1 MAIFTRSNGDAQP
14 VFALDIA
21 NGKQTGNI
29 GSTDALVQPAGPKLD
44 FFAIVV
50 ENSSNQARDLR
61 AELDT
66 GETVEAILR
75 AIQQT
80 ATVAFYQVEGTASG
94 QISVGVYP
102 AGEFTASSLTTL
114 VTGLGSTV
122 GTNSV
127 DVSGSQATDV
137 GFKLALS

>member
-1 MAIFTRSNGDAQP
+1 MATFTRTNGDAQP
-14 VFALDIA
+14 VFALDIQ
-21 NGKQTGNI
+21 NGAQTGNI
-29 GSTDALVQPAGPKLD
+29 GAVSALVQPAGPKLD

-61 AELDT
+61 TELDT
-66 GETVEAILR
+66 GEAVEAIIR

-80 ATVAFYQVEGTASG
+80 STVAFYQVEGAASG

-102 AGEFTASSLTTL
+102 AGAFTAGTLTTL
-114 VTGLGSTV
+114 VTGLGTTV
-122 GTNSV
+122 GSNSV
-127 DVSGSQATDV
+127 DVSGSQATNV

>member
-1 MAIFTRSNGDAQP
+1 MATFTRSNGDAHP

-44 FFAIVV
+44 FFAVVV

-61 AELDT
+61 TELDA
-66 GETVEAILR
+66 GEAVEAILR
-75 AIQQT
+75 AVQQT
-80 ATVAFYQVEGTASG
+80 ATVAFYQVEGASTG
-94 QISVGVYP
+94 QISLAVYP
-102 AGEFTASSLTTL
+102 TGAFTAATLTTL

-137 GFKLALS
+137 GFKLATS